1 MVSQYEYPV
10 QMSRSYTVHIDY
22 TQFRE
27 YLVENDDAGPWGDT
41 YFHEVFD
48 EYVEDN
54 SIEIEYK
61 YGDYKDGKTTI
72 LWRLAAEEGKG
83 KVYKVRYGGSSQ
95 TFSYL
100 INNNSV
106 DKASEAIGKTLFRPS
121 GILAGAIVT
130 LLGSIYYLVIT
141 HSTGF
146 KYNFYV
152 ATLMFVGGFV
162 TGLIL
167 EAIYRLFAG
176 KKD

>member
-1 MVSQYEYPV
+1 MFQFCRSGLDTKKKVESSFLQVVSQYEYPV

-83 KVYKVRYGGSSQ
+83 KVYKVRYGGSSRFAMWWCGL
-95 TFSYL
+95 TDDLEDEIDGDEETEYVYAFVVTSTP
-100 INNNSV
+100 V
-106 DKASEAIGKTLFRPS
+106 D
-121 GILAGAIVT
+121 
-130 LLGSIYYLVIT
+130 
-141 HSTGF
+141 
-146 KYNFYV
+146 
-152 ATLMFVGGFV
+152 
-162 TGLIL
+162 
-167 EAIYRLFAG
+167 
-176 KKD
+176 

>member
-1 MVSQYEYPV
+1 
-10 QMSRSYTVHIDY
+10 MSRSYTVHIDY

-83 KVYKVRYGGSSQ
+83 KVYKVRYGGSSRFAMWWCGL
-95 TFSYL
+95 TDDLEDEIDGDEETEYVYAFVVTSTP
-100 INNNSV
+100 V
-106 DKASEAIGKTLFRPS
+106 D
-121 GILAGAIVT
+121 
-130 LLGSIYYLVIT
+130 
-141 HSTGF
+141 
-146 KYNFYV
+146 
-152 ATLMFVGGFV
+152 
-162 TGLIL
+162 
-167 EAIYRLFAG
+167 
-176 KKD
+176 